1 MKQVILKVFLNT
13 LKENK
18 VKQEIPRFTS
28 QEKKEYDQIEKVIE
42 ELENKL
48 MDIEYQINNT
58 GSNYQLLIDLTNEK
72 EEVNKKLEEK
82 MARWEYLEEL
92 NQKIIKYKEDK
103 YRE

>member
-1 MKQVILKVFLNT
+1 MN
-13 LKENK
+13 
-18 VKQEIPRFTS
+18 
-28 QEKKEYDQIEKVIE
+28 
-42 ELENKL
+42 
-48 MDIEYQINNT
+48 IEYQINNT